1 MDTRWK
7 NIDKKAKKFFGE
19 YYKLMAEVLLAA
31 MGITLLVITVV
42 YRGYHPTGEA
52 LFYGILGNL
61 LLGLGIWLSF
71 NDLLN
76 RKFGN
81 WLPDD
86 DNSYAEWKEHGRVVE
101 RWIHIAGAVAFL
113 FAAWYLSY
121 LIGGG
126 NYWSA
131 GWSTNLASGYIMIFS
146 ALLQYLLA
154 EAVLQRFQK
163 RQLDYLME
171 QSQPAQA

>member
-1 MDTRWK
+1 M
-7 NIDKKAKKFFGE
+7 E
-19 YYKLMAEVLLAA
+19 YWAISCWE
-31 MGITLLVITVV
+31 
-42 YRGYHPTGEA
+42 
-52 LFYGILGNL
+52 LGV
-61 LLGLGIWLSF
+61 WLSF

-86 DNSYAEWKEHGRVVE
+86 DNSYAEWKEHGRDVE

-126 NYWSA
+126 NYWTA
-131 GWSTNLASGYIMIFS
+131 GWSTNLASGYMMIFS

-163 RQLDYLME
+163 RQLDYT
-171 QSQPAQA
+171 

>member
-1 MDTRWK
+1 MDTKWK
-7 NIDKKAKKFFGE
+7 DIDKKAKKFFGE

-61 LLGLGIWLSF
+61 LLGSGVWLGF
-71 NDLLN
+71 NDMLN

-86 DNSYAEWKEHGRVVE
+86 DNSYAEWKEHGRSEE
-101 RWIHIAGAVAFL
+101 RRVGKECR
-113 FAAWYLSY
+113 SR
-121 LIGGG
+121 
-126 NYWSA
+126 WS
-131 GWSTNLASGYIMIFS
+131 
-146 ALLQYLLA
+146 
-154 EAVLQRFQK
+154 
-163 RQLDYLME
+163 
-171 QSQPAQA
+171 P